1 MGHDPSAMSA
11 VVVWEDM
18 GTDGRVGKGCR
29 VQLLGSHRLPALG
42 RCCSEPWS
50 HKGTEHVV
58 PATRHAAAARG
69 EEAAMTRQC
78 GDFALGTDSSERSS
92 VRPSHGISALCW
104 ELHQV
109 TREAV
114 LLTPGCALCN
124 SCHGCWGKGGSCSP
138 VFRSSHSMGT
148 FLKLICFRG
157 PGVHP
162 CLPPTFHNCLSPAIR

>member
-1 MGHDPSAMSA
+1 MSA

-29 VQLLGSHRLPALG
+29 VQLLGSHGLPALG

-58 PATRHAAAARG
+58 PARRHAAAARG
-69 EEAAMTRQC
+69 EEATMTRQC

-109 TREAV
+109 TGGCAAHTGVCALRLLPQMSGQGRL
-114 LLTPGCALCN
+114 LLTSVQIFTLYGHFPKTDL
-124 SCHGCWGKGGSCSP
+124 
-138 VFRSSHSMGT
+138 
-148 FLKLICFRG
+148 L
-157 PGVHP
+157 
-162 CLPPTFHNCLSPAIR
+162 